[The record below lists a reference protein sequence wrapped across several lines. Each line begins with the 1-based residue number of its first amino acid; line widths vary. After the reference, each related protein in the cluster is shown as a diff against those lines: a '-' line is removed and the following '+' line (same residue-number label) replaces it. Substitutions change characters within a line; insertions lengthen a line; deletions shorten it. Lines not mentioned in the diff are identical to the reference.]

1 LGHSLLAIG
10 LLLITAKLL
19 EGLAI
24 RVRQSSLV
32 AFVAAGIILG
42 PVLGVVEMSAELEIF
57 FGIGVIFMFFLI
69 GVDEMDVSGLV
80 ATVRGRFFL
89 AGLIGFLV
97 PFGLG
102 ILVTLQVLDEPPAR
116 AIALAGILAL
126 SSLGVVAKVL
136 GDMGQLKQP
145 LGLQIFTTV
154 VIVEIIGLIMVSLSL
169 QEVDRAGSFS
179 PWRVPLLLLEIAG
192 FALGMWILAARVFPP
207 LMVRLQRF
215 LGAPQLALGLIT
227 GGLLLAVAG
236 VEEIGVHGS
245 LGALLVGVALS
256 GLPHRLRS
264 EILPGVRG
272 LAHGIFIPLFFAS
285 AGLYLDLSFATLSV
299 AVIVSVVLAAVAG
312 KFGGTMIAVV
322 AARLDRPLAIA
333 SGMMAKGVVEI
344 ALLLVMLNMGAISRE
359 LFSLLTVI
367 MLGFIFLVPPMIGLA
382 IRETRT
388 SESPRLPKVMV
399 PSFAR
404 YALDGLTVDD
414 VVDKTRQFASDNLTV
429 QKFVDLWV
437 VPEQHDYVVIDQSRS
452 LAGIVSSHDLGR
464 LPKDRWSATTLDR
477 LVQPDT
483 PTATLQEP
491 LDDILERM
499 ADNRVSILP
508 VVDPE
513 TGTLISSITTADVMG
528 PVVGQKKHDRR

>member
-1 LGHSLLAIG
+1 LGHSLLGLG

-24 RVRQSSLV
+24 RLKQSSMV

-42 PVLGVVEMSAELEIF
+42 PVLGIVEMSTELEIF

-69 GVDEMDVSGLV
+69 GVDEMDVSGLL

-136 GDMGQLKQP
+136 GDLGQLKQP
-145 LGLQIFTTV
+145 LGLQVFTTV
-154 VIVEIIGLIMVSLSL
+154 VVLEIIGLILVSVSL
-169 QEVDRAGSFS
+169 QEVGNTGSFS

-192 FALGMWILAARVFPP
+192 FALGAWILAAWVFPP
-207 LMVRLQRF
+207 LVVRLQRF

-256 GLPHRLRS
+256 GLPHRLRT

-285 AGLYLDLSFATLSV
+285 AGLYLDLSFTTLS
-299 AVIVSVVLAAVAG
+299 ATVIASVVLAAVAG

-344 ALLLVMLNMGAISRE
+344 ALLLVMLNMGAISPE

-367 MLGFIFLVPPMIGLA
+367 MLAFIFLVPPIIGLA
-382 IRETRT
+382 IRETKT
-388 SESPRLPKVMV
+388 SEHPRLPKAMV

-404 YALDGLTVDD
+404 YALDGLTVED
-414 VVDKTRQFASDNLTV
+414 VTDKSRQFPSDALTV

-437 VPEQHDYVVIDQSRS
+437 VPEQHDYVVIDQSRR
-452 LAGIVSSHDLGR
+452 LAGVVSSHDLGR
-464 LPKDRWSATTLDR
+464 LPKDRWSTTTLDK

-483 PTATLQEP
+483 ATAIPQEP

-499 ADNRVSILP
+499 ADNRVSVLP
-508 VVDPE
+508 VVDPD
-513 TGTLISSITTADVMG
+513 TGQLIGSITTADVMG